1 MRVGDVANFVALV
14 NALVFCVLA
23 FAHGHGFLNFFS
35 AGFQRDGFCVSFKE
49 TAFQSHVLSFYGD
62 AVFAGIF
69 WLLARYKSGSPG
81 FSYIEKS
88 ITGILGHGCG
98 HLYVYFKSESFADKP
113 AFFRKPEPAFRAFV
127 VVFFFIFWYKLLQ
140 GALIESTPRWQIALH
155 ALFHSLFHV
164 MCVPGKFAF
173 IYVQTVTLV
182 MASLAELARSKK
194 DRFYDLYALL
204 VVMPIGLV
212 GWLEAGACDT
222 MLVHIGGHAWYDW
235 TIPISMVVYYL
246 ACQRVQR
253 SESIKAE

>member
-1 MRVGDVANFVALV
+1 
-14 NALVFCVLA
+14 
-23 FAHGHGFLNFFS
+23 
-35 AGFQRDGFCVSFKE
+35 
-49 TAFQSHVLSFYGD
+49 
-62 AVFAGIF
+62 
-69 WLLARYKSGSPG
+69 
-81 FSYIEKS
+81 
-88 ITGILGHGCG
+88 
-98 HLYVYFKSESFADKP
+98 
-113 AFFRKPEPAFRAFV
+113 
-127 VVFFFIFWYKLLQ
+127 
-140 GALIESTPRWQIALH
+140 
-155 ALFHSLFHV
+155 

-212 GWLEAGACDT
+212 SWLEAGACDT

-235 TIPISMVVYYL
+235 TIPISMGVYYL